1 MAKMKYKMSSRATIL
16 LGRESVSRVD
26 GAIIELVKNTYDA
39 DAGFCCLCFDVEHD
53 QIYILD
59 NGVGMTKETIETC
72 WMLIGTDNKRVEYLS
87 TKKRIKSG
95 EKGIGRFALD
105 RLGSKCR
112 MYTKHDSEDL
122 ICWETD
128 WSNFEKSGQ
137 IIDDVEADLLIA
149 QARGSKTLSQR
160 KSKTLLQSLQK
171 KLKMT
176 SLC

>member
-87 TKKRIKSG
+87 KKNVLNLAK
-95 EKGIGRFALD
+95 KALD
-105 RLGSKCR
+105 ASHLI
-112 MYTKHDSEDL
+112 DL
-122 ICWETD
+122 AVSAGCT
-128 WSNFEKSGQ
+128 
-137 IIDDVEADLLIA
+137 
-149 QARGSKTLSQR
+149 
-160 KSKTLLQSLQK
+160 QSTMAK
-171 KLKMT
+171 I
-176 SLC
+176 